1 MGVRA
6 EQKER
11 TRQLLV
17 NVALDMVAEGRSFDS
32 LSLRE
37 VTRAAGVVPTAFY
50 RHFRNMD
57 ELGMAIVGE
66 VLPRL
71 RKELQL
77 LRRTGESPDAMVRN
91 TVTFFFD
98 FVGRHQREFQFYGRE
113 IAGGRPMLRNT
124 LRLETF
130 SFTREL
136 AEDLAEMGVGSDLG
150 DKDRL
155 TVADLIV
162 RLMLTTTQDLLE
174 LHGNAMAMDNLHE
187 RTVRQMLIILSGV
200 MQWASRSASS

>member
-11 TRQLLV
+11 TRQTLV
-17 NVALDMVAEGRSFDS
+17 NVALDLVAEGRSFDS

-57 ELGMAIVGE
+57 ELGMAIVEE
-66 VLPRL
+66 VLPTL
-71 RKELQL
+71 REQMHL
-77 LRRTGESPDAMVRN
+77 LRQSSEGREQVLKK
-91 TVTFFFD
+91 TVDFFFD
-98 FVGRHQREFQFYGRE
+98 FVSNHQREFQFYGRE
-113 IAGGRPMLRNT
+113 ISGGRPVLRNT

-130 SFTREL
+130 NFSREL
-136 AEDLAEMGVGSDLG
+136 AEDLVTLGVGAGLDYQA
-150 DKDRL
+150 RL
-155 TVADLIV
+155 TVADLVV

-174 LHGNAMAMDNLHE
+174 LHSSGMALDNLRS
-187 RTVRQMLIILSGV
+187 RTIQQLRIILWGV
-200 MQWASRSASS
+200 QQWSTVSDSS